1 MGVPLWLLGGL
12 KPVWWLRDAT
22 LGCVC
27 VLGAPLWLLG
37 RVKPVWL
44 WQEASLR
51 GGR

>member
-27 VLGAPLWLLG
+27 WVRPYGC
-37 RVKPVWL
+37 
-44 WQEASLR
+44 
-51 GGR
+51 